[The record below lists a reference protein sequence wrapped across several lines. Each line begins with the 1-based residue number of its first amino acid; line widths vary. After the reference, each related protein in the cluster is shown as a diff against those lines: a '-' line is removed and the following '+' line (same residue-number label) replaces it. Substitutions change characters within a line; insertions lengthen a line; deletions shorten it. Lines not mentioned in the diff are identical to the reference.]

1 MEQEATG
8 GAERRGTSTLAERL
22 ERLFSTM
29 HPRHRGEYSTQE
41 VVDGI
46 AAQGGPTISAVY
58 LWQLRKGHR
67 TNPTKEHL
75 EALARFFGVSPS
87 YFFDEDVSDVDEQ
100 LELLALLRDRQVQSI
115 AHRTAAL
122 SPASRRSVSELIE
135 ILRRAEGH
143 PTPATTDEPTE
154 S

>member
-1 MEQEATG
+1 MEQACP
-8 GAERRGTSTLAERL
+8 STFAERL
-22 ERLFSTM
+22 DRLFSTM

-58 LWQLRKGHR
+58 LWQLRKGRR

-87 YFFDEDVSDVDEQ
+87 YFFDEEVSDIDEQ
-100 LELLALLRDRQVQSI
+100 LELLALLRDQQVRDL
-115 AHRTAAL
+115 ARRAAVL
-122 SPASRRSVSELIE
+122 TPGSRRVVGDLVDA
-135 ILRRAEGH
+135 LQRAEGR
-143 PTPATTDEPTE
+143 
-154 S
+154 